1 MPLGMEIKRP
11 FTPFEWHA
19 LPEAVRVYIT
29 ALEQSVV
36 TLSDKIKTLEKRIE
50 QLEAR
55 LNQNSQNS
63 NKPPSSDGPFKR
75 PKPKAEK
82 KKRKRGAQKGHKGYR
97 QQMLKP
103 TRVEKIP
110 PQLCSCG
117 NCDFTGS
124 RLKPYYTHQV
134 IELPKIQMDVTH
146 YILQQGKCSQ
156 CGQTV
161 KASLADEIQSGYGP
175 RFSALIAELSG
186 TEGMSRQAVQ
196 RFCNSVLD
204 VSISA
209 GGIQKV
215 LDRTSQAIKPIY
227 ECIGQI
233 ARTAGVNG
241 IDETSWFEN
250 GTLKWLWTMV
260 NQKVS
265 FFLVHPNR
273 SQKAFEALISDWN
286 GILISDDYGVYKN
299 WINHRQLCLAHLIR
313 RAKALS
319 ERKDES
325 VQHFGK
331 QLTAELKHL
340 CQFAHA
346 PPSEKQWT
354 DFYSRLLLLLLLF
367 EGADDDAGKLA
378 RRVLAE
384 LDSLWTFLDESDVE
398 PTNNRAER
406 ALRFGVLW
414 RKRSYGTQSEKGNR
428 WVERILS
435 LRQTC
440 RQHHLST
447 YPILVNAISSYF
459 KSRKPDL
466 AWLT

>member
-1 MPLGMEIKRP
+1 MEPKRP
-11 FTPFEWHA
+11 FSLAEWLA
-19 LPEAVRVYIT
+19 IPEAVRNYIESQDQ
-29 ALEQSVV
+29 AIVHLMSEVKQ
-36 TLSDKIKTLEKRIE
+36 LGKRIE
-50 QLEAR
+50 QLENR

-63 NKPPSSDGPFKR
+63 NKPPSSDGPFKQ
-75 PKPKAEK
+75 PQKKSDK

-103 TRVEKIP
+103 NRVEKIQP
-110 PQLCSCG
+110 RQCSCG

-124 RLKPYYTHQV
+124 RLKAFYTHQV

-146 YILQQGKCSQ
+146 YILQQGKCLK
-156 CGQTV
+156 CGKTV
-161 KASLADEIQSGYGP
+161 KATLADEIQSGYGP
-175 RFSALIAELSG
+175 RFSALMAELSG
-186 TEGMSRQAVQ
+186 TEGMSRQAVK

-204 VSISA
+204 VPISV

-215 LDRTSQAIKPIY
+215 LDRTSEAIKPIY
-227 ECIGQI
+227 EHIGRI
-233 ARTAGVNG
+233 ARTSGVNG

-250 GTLKWLWTMV
+250 GKLKWLWTMV
-260 NQKVS
+260 SKNVS
-265 FFLVHPNR
+265 FFLIHPNR
-273 SQKAFEALISDWN
+273 SQKAFETLIEDWN

-313 RAKALS
+313 RAMALS

-325 VQHFGK
+325 VQRFGK
-331 QLTAELKHL
+331 QMTAELRLL
-340 CQFAHA
+340 CRFAHA

-367 EGADDDAGKLA
+367 EGAADDAGKLA
-378 RRVLAE
+378 RRVSGE
-384 LDSLWTFLDESDVE
+384 LDSLWTFLNESDVE

-406 ALRFGVLW
+406 AIRFGVLW
-414 RKRSYGTQSEKGNR
+414 RKRSLGTQSEKGNR

-440 RQHHLST
+440 QLHAQST
-447 YPILVNAISSYF
+447 FPILVNAISSYF
-459 KSRKPDL
+459 KKQELSL
-466 AWLT
+466 AWLS

>member
-1 MPLGMEIKRP
+1 
-11 FTPFEWHA
+11 
-19 LPEAVRVYIT
+19 
-29 ALEQSVV
+29 
-36 TLSDKIKTLEKRIE
+36 
-50 QLEAR
+50 
-55 LNQNSQNS
+55 
-63 NKPPSSDGPFKR
+63 
-75 PKPKAEK
+75 
-82 KKRKRGAQKGHKGYR
+82 
-97 QQMLKP
+97 
-103 TRVEKIP
+103 
-110 PQLCSCG
+110 
-117 NCDFTGS
+117 
-124 RLKPYYTHQV
+124 
-134 IELPKIQMDVTH
+134 MDVTH
-146 YILQQGKCSQ
+146 YILQQGKCRQ
-156 CGQTV
+156 CGKPV
-161 KASLADEIQSGYGP
+161 KATLPDEFQSGYGP

-196 RFCNSVLD
+196 RFCHSVLN
-204 VSISA
+204 VPISV

-215 LDRTSQAIKPIY
+215 LDRASQALIPIY
-227 ECIGQI
+227 ERIGRI
-233 ARTAGVNG
+233 ARTSGVNG

-250 GTLKWLWTMV
+250 GKLRWLWTMV

-273 SQKAFEALISDWN
+273 SQKAFEALIEDWN

-313 RAKALS
+313 RAKALA

-325 VQHFGK
+325 VQRFGK
-331 QLTAELKHL
+331 QMTAELKHL
-340 CQFAHA
+340 CRFAHA

-378 RRVLAE
+378 RRVLRE
-384 LDSLWTFLDESDVE
+384 LDSLWVFLDESGVA
-398 PTNNRAER
+398 PTNNAAER

-435 LRQTC
+435 VRQTC
-440 RQHHLST
+440 RQLSYAT
-447 YPILVNAISSYF
+447 FPILVNAISSYF
-459 KSRKPDL
+459 KCRKPNL

>member
-1 MPLGMEIKRP
+1 MEIKRP
-11 FTPFEWHA
+11 FSPFEWHA
-19 LPEAVRVYIT
+19 LPEAVRVYIS
-29 ALEQSVV
+29 ALEHNIV
-36 TLSDKIKTLEKRIE
+36 TLSDKIDPLEKRIE

-55 LNQNSQNS
+55 LNQNSKNS
-63 NKPPSSDGPFKR
+63 NKPPSSDGLFKR
-75 PKPKAEK
+75 PEKKADK

-97 QQMLKP
+97 QQLLKP
-103 TRVEKIP
+103 NRVEKILP
-110 PQLCSCG
+110 KQCSCG
-117 NCDFTGS
+117 NCDFTGN

-146 YILQQGKCSQ
+146 YMLQQGKCSR

-161 KASLADEIQSGYGP
+161 KATLPNEFQSGFGP

-204 VSISA
+204 VPISV

-215 LDRTSQAIKPIY
+215 LDRTSEAIKPIY
-227 ECIGQI
+227 ELIGRI
-233 ARTAGVNG
+233 ARTSGVNG

-250 GTLKWLWTMV
+250 GKLKWLWTMV
-260 NQKVS
+260 NKSVC

-273 SQKAFEALISDWN
+273 SQKAFEALIEDWN

-319 ERKDES
+319 ERKNEP
-325 VQHFGK
+325 VQRFGQ
-331 QLTAELKHL
+331 QLASELKLL
-340 CQFAHA
+340 CRFAHA
-346 PPSEKQWT
+346 PPSQKQWT
-354 DFYSRLLLLLLLF
+354 DFYSRLMLLLLLF

-378 RRVLAE
+378 RRVSAE
-384 LDSLWTFLDESDVE
+384 LDSLWRFLDEPGVE
-398 PTNNRAER
+398 PTNNAAER

-435 LRQTC
+435 VRQTC
-440 RQHHLST
+440 RQRSQST
-447 YPILVNAISSYF
+447 FPILVNAISSYF
-459 KSRKPDL
+459 KCQKPNFD
-466 AWLT
+466 WLT

>member
-1 MPLGMEIKRP
+1 MEIKRP
-11 FTPFEWHA
+11 FSPFEWHA
-19 LPEAVRVYIT
+19 LPEAVRVYIS
-29 ALEQSVV
+29 ALEKNIVSLGEQVK
-36 TLSDKIKTLEKRIE
+36 LLEKRVE
-50 QLEAR
+50 QLENR

-63 NKPPSSDGPFKR
+63 NKPPSSDGPFK
-75 PKPKAEK
+75 KPKTKAAK
-82 KKRKRGAQKGHKGYR
+82 KKRKRGAQKGHKGHR
-97 QQMLKP
+97 QQLLKP
-103 TRVEKIP
+103 SRVEKILP
-110 PQLCSCG
+110 KQCSCG
-117 NCDFTGS
+117 NCDFTVS

-134 IELPKIQMDVTH
+134 IELPKIQMEVIH
-146 YILQQGKCSQ
+146 YILQQGKCRK
-156 CGQTV
+156 CGKLV
-161 KASLADEIQSGYGP
+161 KATLPNEFQSGYGP

-196 RFCNSVLD
+196 RFCSSVLT
-204 VSISA
+204 VPISV

-215 LDRTSQAIKPIY
+215 LDRSSQAIKPIY
-227 ECIGQI
+227 ERIGRI
-233 ARTAGVNG
+233 ARTSGVNG

-250 GTLKWLWTMV
+250 GKLKWLWTMV

-273 SQKAFEALISDWN
+273 SQKAFETLIEDWR

-313 RAKALS
+313 RGKALA

-325 VQHFGK
+325 VGRFGK
-331 QLTAELKHL
+331 QMTAQLKHL
-340 CQFAHA
+340 CRFAHA

-367 EGADDDAGKLA
+367 EDADDEAGKLA
-378 RRVLAE
+378 RRVSAE
-384 LDSLWTFLDESDVE
+384 LDSLWTFLDQSDVE

-440 RQHHLST
+440 RQRSRAT
-447 YPILVNAISSYF
+447 FPILSDAIASYF
-459 KSRKPDL
+459 KCRKPNM
-466 AWLT
+466 AWLS

>member
-1 MPLGMEIKRP
+1 MESKRP
-11 FTPFEWHA
+11 FPLHEWLA
-19 LPEAVRVYIT
+19 IPESVRKHIESQDQAILHLMHQV
-29 ALEQSVV
+29 EQ
-36 TLSDKIKTLEKRIE
+36 LSKRIE
-50 QLEAR
+50 ELENR

-63 NKPPSSDGPFKR
+63 NKPPSSDGPFQQPRK
-75 PKPKAEK
+75 KADK
-82 KKRKRGAQKGHKGYR
+82 KKRKKGAQKGHIGNR

-103 TRVEKIP
+103 TRIVKIALP
-110 PQLCSCG
+110 KCSCG
-117 NCDFTGS
+117 NGDFNGR
-124 RLKPYYTHQV
+124 RLKSYYTHQV

-146 YILQQGKCSQ
+146 YILQRGKCRR

-161 KASLADEIQSGYGP
+161 KATLAAEIRSGYGP
-175 RFSALIAELSG
+175 RFSALMAELSG

-196 RFCNSVLD
+196 RFCSSVLD
-204 VSISA
+204 VPISV
-209 GGIQKV
+209 GGIQKI
-215 LDRTSQAIKPIY
+215 LDRASEAIKPVY
-227 ECIGQI
+227 ERIGRI
-233 ARTAGVNG
+233 ARTCGVNG

-250 GTLKWLWTMV
+250 GKLKWLWTMV
-260 NQKVS
+260 NKKVC

-273 SQKAFEALISDWN
+273 SQKAFEALIADWN

-319 ERKDES
+319 ERRDES
-325 VQHFGK
+325 VQRFGQ
-331 QLTAELKHL
+331 QLTVELKHL
-340 CQFAHA
+340 CRFAHA

-354 DFYSRLLLLLLLF
+354 DFYSRLMLLLLLY

-378 RRVLAE
+378 RRVSAE
-384 LDSLWTFLDESDVE
+384 LDSLWRFLDESDVE

-406 ALRFGVLW
+406 ALRYGVLW

-440 RQHHLST
+440 RQHAQST

-459 KSRKPDL
+459 KHQKPNL

>member
-1 MPLGMEIKRP
+1 MEIKRP
-11 FTPFEWHA
+11 FPPFEWHA
-19 LPEAVRVYIT
+19 LPNAVQVYIS
-29 ALEQSVV
+29 ALEQNIV
-36 TLSDKIKTLEKRIE
+36 TMSDKIELLEKRIE
-50 QLEAR
+50 QLENR

-63 NKPPSSDGPFKR
+63 NKPPSSDGPFKQ
-75 PKPKAEK
+75 PKKKSDK

-103 TRVEKIP
+103 NRVEKIAP
-110 PQLCSCG
+110 RQCSCG
-117 NCDFTGS
+117 NTSFKGS
-124 RLKPYYTHQV
+124 RLKSYYTHQV

-146 YILQQGKCSQ
+146 YILQQGKCRQ

-161 KASLADEIQSGYGP
+161 KATLADEIQSGYGP

-186 TEGMSRQAVQ
+186 TEGMSRQAVK

-204 VSISA
+204 VPISV

-215 LDRTSQAIKPIY
+215 LDRASEAIKPIY
-227 ECIGQI
+227 EHIGRI
-233 ARTAGVNG
+233 ARSTGVNG

-250 GTLKWLWTMV
+250 GKLKWLWTMV
-260 NQKVS
+260 NKNVS

-273 SQKAFEALISDWN
+273 SQKAFETLIEDWN

-319 ERKDES
+319 ERKNES
-325 VQHFGK
+325 VQRFGK
-331 QLTAELKHL
+331 QLTAELKLL
-340 CQFAHA
+340 CRFAHA

-354 DFYSRLLLLLLLF
+354 NFYSRLLLLLVLF

-378 RRVLAE
+378 RRVLSE
-384 LDSLWTFLDESDVE
+384 IDSLWRFLDEPGVE
-398 PTNNRAER
+398 PTNNAAER

-440 RQHHLST
+440 QQHAQST
-447 YPILVNAISSYF
+447 FPIVVNAISSYF
-459 KSRKPDL
+459 KKQEPNL
-466 AWLT
+466 AWVS